1 MAVLKQSPLEME
13 IVTDVMLDDQVRLTK
28 TAKGELEIVIRN
40 PQGGINGAEMVAG
53 TVLSAAEIRAI
64 KAWL

>member
-13 IVTDVMLDDQVRLTK
+13 IVTDLMLDDQVRLTK
-28 TAKGELEIVIRN
+28 TARGELEIVIHN
-40 PQGGINGAEMVAG
+40 PQGGINGTEMVAA
-53 TVLSAAEIRAI
+53 TALSAAEIRAI

>member
-13 IVTDVMLDDQVRLTK
+13 IVTDLMLDDQVRLTK
-28 TAKGELEIVIRN
+28 TARGELEIVIHN
-40 PQGGINGAEMVAG
+40 PQGGINGTEMVAA

>member
-1 MAVLKQSPLEME
+1 MAVLKQSPLETE

-28 TAKGELEIVIRN
+28 TAKGELEIVIHN
-40 PQGGINGAEMVAG
+40 PQCGINGAEMVAA

-64 KAWL
+64 NAWP